1 MIYILIMVYSRF
13 KLTLLINKED
23 NSYTSVVNHDS
34 ITVNE
39 PFKWKDIGFRFAF
52 SLQNNDFTIEDIDTE
67 GYIEW
72 EVVLKTLSF
81 AQYPPS
87 VTFEPI
93 PFHKCN

>member
-1 MIYILIMVYSRF
+1 MIYLLIMVYSKF

-52 SLQNNDFTIEDIDTE
+52 GLQNNDFTIGDIDTE
-67 GYIEW
+67 GFIEW

-81 AQYPPS
+81 DQSSPS